1 MEPMVPVWLTRRA
14 RLENKRSRLEQW
26 LQLILSRARKGGN
39 RLLQSAIERFL
50 SVADKFPDADSEA
63 LLALNSVTS
72 LVVINAGVNVE
83 SILLKLS
90 ADVNHLLTP
99 TGKRILNLA
108 QQGPNTSLP
117 TIMDLSIEQLP
128 KSISFDLSLTCPTV
142 RLCLRN
148 TSKMP
153 CLFKTM

>member
-72 LVVINAGVNVE
+72 LVVV
-83 SILLKLS
+83 
-90 ADVNHLLTP
+90 
-99 TGKRILNLA
+99 
-108 QQGPNTSLP
+108 
-117 TIMDLSIEQLP
+117 
-128 KSISFDLSLTCPTV
+128 SISQGFFPEENLL
-142 RLCLRN
+142 N
-148 TSKMP
+148 P
-153 CLFKTM
+153 CMRIAKVFPE